1 MFIPVAFLHPASVSC
16 CTLGSVAMLKLF
28 GETEVLWQKGSA
40 ELTYIVLVML
50 HAFLKSES
58 IENYSF
64 VSRYESSGVY
74 VSFFEWQYLELLLH
88 VVLMF
93 FFK

>member
-1 MFIPVAFLHPASVSC
+1 
-16 CTLGSVAMLKLF
+16 MLKLF
-28 GETEVLWQKGSA
+28 GETEVLWQKGNA

-74 VSFFEWQYLELLLH
+74 VKSSFFEWQYLELLLH

-93 FFK
+93 FF